1 MSVPSIQISS
11 ISKKSIIP
19 LPEDCTYE
27 IIQQLPED
35 TSTLHKFLFVNR
47 FWCKCIISILWKI
60 PFNKINEN
68 KIKQTRLI
76 HTYLGCLDEEE
87 KNYIEKDNLFNLPL
101 IKKPFFNYARYLVR
115 FTISELDSSVRA
127 WYDNY
132 MELKYERIIKCIM
145 NSIYHLFIRSNNNH
159 LVSLEFK
166 KDWTHSWSWEK
177 VLQDNIK
184 LSSIKKLNIE
194 LHEDLEEDGDYILS
208 DLKFYNILLSR
219 CNYLQSLKIYFK
231 THSKNYFKYFSSN
244 QIIKMIQVQKNLQ
257 ILNISNFYQYGL
269 ELTKIISSL
278 SSQINSLK
286 ELQFIEVNFTNCSLI
301 GLKICLNLDSLSFTS
316 CNGLTIDH
324 INSLS
329 NSSFKLKSLYFYDQT
344 TIYQNII
351 TKILSLFGNSLTK
364 FGTSL
369 LTDFVIETTSIR
381 CSNIKYL
388 SIIIEND
395 DLLHHKIFHW
405 IYNLELLEL
414 DITIY
419 IRDTYEFF
427 KLLGKNLPITLKIL
441 KLSCHYISHNSL
453 RNLFSSRVNLERL
466 IFRNSYEFTY
476 DCLMV
481 IYEYIRYY
489 ENFKELTFK
498 TYKKEW
504 SLRDLKV
511 LKEIKKYCPLVNC
524 EFGISTVEEM
534 LDECILEDFLF

>member
-1 MSVPSIQISS
+1 MSVPSIKISS
-11 ISKKSIIP
+11 ISKKSIS

-27 IIQQLPED
+27 IIQQIPED
-35 TSTLHKFLFVNR
+35 ISILHKFLFVNR

-60 PFNKINEN
+60 PFNKINED

-87 KNYIEKDNLFNLPL
+87 KNYIEEDNLFNLPL
-101 IKKPFFNYARYLVR
+101 IKKPFFNYAKYLIR

-127 WYDNY
+127 WYNNY
-132 MELKYERIIKCIM
+132 RQLELEHNIRIM

-159 LVSLEFK
+159 LESLEFK
-166 KDWTHSWSWEK
+166 RNWIHSWSWEK

-194 LHEDLEEDGDYILS
+194 LHEDLEEDGDYALS
-208 DLKFYNILLSR
+208 DLKFYKILLSR
-219 CNYLQSLKIYFK
+219 CNYLQSLKIYFLP
-231 THSKNYFKYFSSN
+231 HNENFYKYFSSN
-244 QIIKMIQVQKNLQ
+244 QIIRMIQVQKNLQ
-257 ILNISNFYQYGL
+257 ILNISNFYQYGT

-278 SSQINSLK
+278 DTQINSLK

-301 GLKICLNLDSLSFTS
+301 GLKICSNLESLFFNS
-316 CNGLTIDH
+316 CSGLTIDH

-329 NSSFKLKSLYFYDQT
+329 NPSFKLKSLYFYDQS

-351 TKILSLFGNSLTK
+351 TKILSLFGNSLTN

-369 LTDFVIETTSIR
+369 LTDFIIETTSIR

-388 SIIIEND
+388 SIIIDND

-414 DITIY
+414 DIITY
-419 IRDTYEFF
+419 VRDTYEFF
-427 KLLGKNLPITLKIL
+427 QLLGNNLPITLKIL
-441 KLSCHYISHNSL
+441 KLGCSYISHDSL
-453 RNLFSSRVNLERL
+453 RNLFNSRIDLERL
-466 IFRNSYEFTY
+466 IFRNSYEFNY

-489 ENFKELTFK
+489 KNFKELTFK

-504 SLRDLKV
+504 SKRDLKV
-511 LKEIKKYCPLVNC
+511 LKEIKKYCTLVNC
-524 EFGISTVEEM
+524 EFDISTVEEM